1 MRCQAKSKRSQLQC
15 GRPASVGLNV
25 CHIHGGKSL
34 RGPAHPNFTNGRYS
48 TVLPTRLLA
57 RYREAEKDA
66 ELTSLRSEL
75 ALVDARLADLLTR
88 VDTGESG
95 ALWGAVLKAHRAF
108 RRFKTT
114 GDVTRMREALAELEA
129 CIDAGVPDYQAW
141 AEIQELIET
150 RRKLCDSETR
160 RLVVLQQMISAE
172 QLTILL
178 GVIVE
183 IIARHVTD
191 RQAISSIATDL
202 QRLGYVGDPAYGL
215 PERPGDHQGDTDPH
229 GGA

>member
-1 MRCQAKSKRSQLQC
+1 
-15 GRPASVGLNV
+15 VGMEV
-25 CHIHGGKSL
+25 CHMHGGKTP
-34 RGPAHPNFTNGRYS
+34 RGPALPQFRTGKYS
-48 TVLPTRLLA
+48 KLLPTRLLA
-57 RYREAEKDA
+57 RYRAAERDA
-66 ELTSLRSEL
+66 DLTSLRSEL

-108 RRFKTT
+108 RRYKTT
-114 GDVTRMREALAELEA
+114 GDVTRMREALAELES
-129 CIDAGVPDYQAW
+129 CIDAGVPDYEAW
-141 AEIQELIET
+141 AEIQELLET

-191 RQAISSIATDL
+191 RQAISAIATDL
-202 QRLGYVGDPAYGL
+202 QRLGHVGDAAYGL
-215 PERPGDHQGDTDPH
+215 PD
-229 GGA
+229 A